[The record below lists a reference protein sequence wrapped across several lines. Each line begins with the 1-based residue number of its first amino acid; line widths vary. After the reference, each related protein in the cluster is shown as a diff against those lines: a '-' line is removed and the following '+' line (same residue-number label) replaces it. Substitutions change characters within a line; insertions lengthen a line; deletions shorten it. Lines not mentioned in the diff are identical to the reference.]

1 MTFAEFPVCAGAAD
15 AAANVTQS
23 KNNAPTNALT
33 MLMNESPYMNGGLCA
48 AQRRPRM
55 K

>member
-15 AAANVTQS
+15 AAANVTKS
-23 KNNAPTNALT
+23 KNNVARNAFTL
-33 MLMNESPYMNGGLCA
+33 LMNESPFMNGGVCA